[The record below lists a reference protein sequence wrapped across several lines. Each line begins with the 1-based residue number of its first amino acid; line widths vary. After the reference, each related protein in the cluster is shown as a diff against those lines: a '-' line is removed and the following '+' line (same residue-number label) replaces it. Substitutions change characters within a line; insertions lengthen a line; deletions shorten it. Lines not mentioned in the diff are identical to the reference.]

1 MKIKLKKGLLVP
13 RENSFSGLS
22 KKDWNKMN
30 SGKSIELDVLPKA
43 LKPYVED
50 VKSVKEK

>member
-30 SGKSIELDVLPKA
+30 SGKSIELEVLPKA
-43 LKPYVED
+43 LEPYIED